1 MRTDRLTA
9 CLLLS
14 LWLGASGDC
23 LAQSAEQ
30 GAAFARALA
39 AARGGDWDG
48 AEAAARLADGAV
60 GADIIAWL
68 RLRDGSADWPDY
80 VAFLARNPD
89 WPAQAVL
96 RRQAETRMPKG
107 LPPAEVITFFA
118 GAAPQ
123 SGIGALRLAAAQ
135 AAAGLKAEA
144 RATIQRAWTE
154 LSLTPPEQQAILAA
168 WAPSLDRL
176 DAKRLDMLLW
186 RGLGGEAQA
195 MLSRVDADT
204 AALAKARMAVRNDVD
219 GTTAMIEALPK
230 RLQQD
235 PGLVYE
241 RYLYR
246 IRQGHWEDAEAW
258 MLRASAS
265 ADTLGRPDFWMP
277 RRADLARE
285 ALQRGEVATAY
296 GIASQGHGT
305 AGSDYAD
312 AEWMA
317 GFIALTRMDD
327 PKRAAEHFRRF
338 QSLVFT
344 PISLGRAGYWL
355 GLAEAKAGNAEAAE
369 AAFRAAAAQQTSF
382 YGQLAAERAGL
393 DFEARFVGDAP
404 APDWRRQGF
413 VARSVVQAAAL
424 LLRAGDD
431 ARASVFFRQAAA
443 GEPAASRAALA
454 QMAIDIGA
462 PQIGIRIAKDAA
474 GERIVLPRQYY
485 PLNAIAAQAWP
496 VPTELALA
504 IARQESELDPTAAS
518 DAGAQGLMQLM
529 PATARSVALEEGIPF
544 DPGLLARDPLYNAR
558 LGTGYL
564 QRMLDRY
571 AGSALLA
578 AAAYNAGPNRADAW
592 IATMGDPRGAD
603 VDPVVW
609 IESIPY
615 KETRNYVMRVLE
627 GIQVYRARLKGE
639 PAPVRLAADMRGTG

>member
-1 MRTDRLTA
+1 MRKDRVTA
-9 CLLLS
+9 LLLLG
-14 LWLGASGDC
+14 LWLGASGDSFAQTAEQAAA
-23 LAQSAEQ
+23 LAQAL
-30 GAAFARALA
+30 GAART
-39 AARGGDWDG
+39 GDWNR
-48 AEAAARLADGAV
+48 AEAAAQLADGAV
-60 GADIIAWL
+60 GADIILWL
-68 RLRDGSADWPDY
+68 RLRDGAADWPY
-80 VAFLARNPD
+80 YAAFLARNPD
-89 WPAQAVL
+89 WPALAIL
-96 RRQAETRMPKG
+96 RRQAETRMPKD
-107 LPPAEVITFFA
+107 LPPAEVIGFFA
-118 GAAPQ
+118 PAAPQ
-123 SGIGALRLAAAQ
+123 TGTGALRLAVAQ
-135 AAAGLKAEA
+135 AATGHKAEA
-144 RATIQRAWTE
+144 RATIGRAWTE
-154 LSLTPPEQQAILAA
+154 LSLTAPEQQAILAD
-168 WAPSLDRL
+168 WEPGLEKL
-176 DAKRLDMLLW
+176 DARRLDMLLW
-186 RGLGGEAQA
+186 RGLGGEAEA
-195 MLSRVDADT
+195 MLPRVDAET
-204 AALAKARMAVRNDVD
+204 AALARARIAVRGDAD
-219 GTTAMIEALPK
+219 GTTAMIEALPR

-258 MLRASAS
+258 MLRASIS
-265 ADTLGRPDFWMP
+265 AETLGRPDVWMA

-296 GIASQGHGT
+296 GLASQGHGT

-355 GLAEAKAGNAEAAE
+355 GLAEAKAGNPEAAE
-369 AAFRAAAAQQTSF
+369 AAFRAASTQQTSF
-382 YGQLAAERAGL
+382 YGQLAAERAGIAF
-393 DFEARFVGDAP
+393 DARFVGDAP
-404 APDWRRQGF
+404 TPDWRTQGF
-413 VARSVVQAAAL
+413 VTRSVVQAAAL

-431 ARASVFFRQAAA
+431 GRASVFFRQAAE
-443 GEPAASRAALA
+443 GEPAAGRAALA

-474 GERIVLPRQYY
+474 GDGIVLPRQYY
-485 PLNAIAAQAWP
+485 PLNAIAAQRWP
-496 VPTELALA
+496 VPTEMALA

-529 PATARSVALEEGIPF
+529 PATARSVALEEGIAF
-544 DPGLLARDPLYNAR
+544 DPGLLASDPLYNAR

-571 AGSALLA
+571 DGSALLA

-592 IATMGDPRGAD
+592 IATMGDPRAAD

-627 GIQVYRARLKGE
+627 GIQVYRVRLKGE
-639 PAPVRLAADMRGTG
+639 AAPVRLAADMRGTG